1 VRQQPVRPADVAEV
15 FCSGFAGSPVS
26 PDPLEDDMAK
36 SARRNQTEG
45 TLDRIAGRV
54 LEMIG
59 KLTGR
64 TSTKAKGKGARF
76 RGSARST
83 KGRTKRVAH

>member
-1 VRQQPVRPADVAEV
+1 
-15 FCSGFAGSPVS
+15 
-26 PDPLEDDMAK
+26 MAK

-54 LEMIG
+54 LELVG

-64 TSTKAKGKGARF
+64 TSTKTKGKGARV

-83 KGRTKRVAH
+83 KGRAKRVAH

>member
-1 VRQQPVRPADVAEV
+1 MP
-15 FCSGFAGSPVS
+15 
-26 PDPLEDDMAK
+26 K

-45 TLDRIAGRV
+45 TADRIGGRV
-54 LEMIG
+54 MELVG

-64 TSTKAKGKGARF
+64 KSTKAKGKAARF

-83 KGRTKRVAH
+83 AGRTKRRAR